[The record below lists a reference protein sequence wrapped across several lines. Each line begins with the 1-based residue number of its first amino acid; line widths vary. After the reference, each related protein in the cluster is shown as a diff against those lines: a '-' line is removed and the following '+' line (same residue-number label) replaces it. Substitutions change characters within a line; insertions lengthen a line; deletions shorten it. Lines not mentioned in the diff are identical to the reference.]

1 MISYYDLVNFLE
13 TLSNDKNVDSIV
25 ERLNSL
31 NVSLEGDRYYRFLDH
46 LSLMIQNR
54 LTNAFNELISEKE
67 DIKNDDRLF
76 EDKFKD
82 YTDEVSLCFQIA
94 STKLVN
100 EENQIE
106 VGRII
111 MNVNNTLLNQ
121 LKDVLNTE
129 DEDIIRIIDNA
140 YLEENNKEE
149 NVE

>member
-121 LKDVLNTE
+121 LKDALDTD

-149 NVE
+149 IVE

>member
-54 LTNAFNELISEKE
+54 LTNAFNELVSEKE

-121 LKDVLNTE
+121 LKDVLDTD

-140 YLEENNKEE
+140 YLEENDKES

>member
-121 LKDVLNTE
+121 LKDVLDTD

-149 NVE
+149 IVE

>member
-1 MISYYDLVNFLE
+1 MISYYDLINFLE

-121 LKDVLNTE
+121 LKDVLDTD

>member
-54 LTNAFNELISEKE
+54 LTNAFNELVSEKE

-121 LKDVLNTE
+121 LKDVLDTD

>member
-54 LTNAFNELISEKE
+54 LTNAFNELISDKE

-121 LKDVLNTE
+121 LKDVLDTD

-140 YLEENNKEE
+140 YLEENDKEE

>member
-121 LKDVLNTE
+121 LKDVLDTD

>member
-13 TLSNDKNVDSIV
+13 TLSNDKNDDSIV

-106 VGRII
+106 IGRII

-121 LKDVLNTE
+121 LKDVLDTD

>member
-76 EDKFKD
+76 EDRFKD

-121 LKDVLNTE
+121 LKDVLDTD

>member
-54 LTNAFNELISEKE
+54 LTNAFNELISDKE

-121 LKDVLNTE
+121 LKDVLDTD

-149 NVE
+149 IVE

>member
-54 LTNAFNELISEKE
+54 LTNAFHELSSDKE

-121 LKDVLNTE
+121 LKDALDTD

-149 NVE
+149 IVE

>member
-54 LTNAFNELISEKE
+54 LTNAFNELISDKE

-121 LKDVLNTE
+121 LKDVLDTD

>member
-54 LTNAFNELISEKE
+54 LTNAFNELVSEKE

-121 LKDVLNTE
+121 LKDALDTD

>member
-54 LTNAFNELISEKE
+54 LTNAFSELISDKE

-121 LKDVLNTE
+121 LKDVLDTD

>member
-13 TLSNDKNVDSIV
+13 TLCNDKNVDSIV

-54 LTNAFNELISEKE
+54 LTNEFNELISEKE

-121 LKDVLNTE
+121 LKDVLDTD

>member
-94 STKLVN
+94 SIKLVN

-121 LKDVLNTE
+121 LKDVLDTD

>member
-13 TLSNDKNVDSIV
+13 TLSKDKNVDSIV

-121 LKDVLNTE
+121 LKDVLDTD

>member
-13 TLSNDKNVDSIV
+13 TLSNDKNDDSIV

-121 LKDVLNTE
+121 LKDVLDTD

>member
-82 YTDEVSLCFQIA
+82 YTDDVSLCFQIA

-121 LKDVLNTE
+121 LKDALDTD

-149 NVE
+149 IVE

>member
-13 TLSNDKNVDSIV
+13 TLCNDKNVDSIV

-54 LTNAFNELISEKE
+54 LTNAFNDLISEKE

-121 LKDVLNTE
+121 LKDVLDTD

>member
-54 LTNAFNELISEKE
+54 LTNAFNELISDKE

-121 LKDVLNTE
+121 LKDALDTD

-149 NVE
+149 IVE

>member
-121 LKDVLNTE
+121 LKDALDTD

>member
-76 EDKFKD
+76 EDKFKY

-121 LKDVLNTE
+121 LKDVLDTD